1 MAFSHTSYLLN
12 LATGDPELR
21 KKSITA
27 LANELTRCHDLGLPF
42 AVLHPGSNR
51 LVTEDEAIGLI
62 ADGLNDVFSLTS
74 GLDSK
79 VLLENTA
86 GQGTTI
92 GKNFNQIRRIIE
104 RVEQKER
111 LGVCLDTCHAFAAGY
126 DIRST
131 AGVEDLL
138 GQIDKEVGLGL
149 LKAIHLNDSK
159 GDLGGNLDRHEHI
172 GKGKIGLEAF
182 RRLVNAFPQIP
193 KVIETE
199 KVDDMDRVNLET
211 LRSLADH

>member
-1 MAFSHTSYLLN
+1 
-12 LATGDPELR
+12 ATGDPELR

-92 GKNFNQIRRIIE
+92 GKNFNQIRRIIA

-131 AGVEDLL
+131 AGV
-138 GQIDKEVGLGL
+138 
-149 LKAIHLNDSK
+149 
-159 GDLGGNLDRHEHI
+159 
-172 GKGKIGLEAF
+172 
-182 RRLVNAFPQIP
+182 
-193 KVIETE
+193 
-199 KVDDMDRVNLET
+199 
-211 LRSLADH
+211 